1 MQQKAYKYRVYPTE
15 KQRTFFAKVF
25 GDWIT
30 KPDRMLAYK
39 LKRKGEKMAALD
51 IIICALEFVNNLRLK
66 LQAEG
71 EHKNGR

>member
-1 MQQKAYKYRVYPTE
+1 MQQKAYKYRVYPAE
-15 KQRTFFAKVF
+15 KQRTFFAKCLGTGLQVC
-25 GDWIT
+25 
-30 KPDRMLAYK
+30 RMLAYK